1 MWVPRIMQKWLPV
14 QKGERYHIEGSP
26 FPVFIEQPDMVRR
39 DAERAAP
46 LFCFLARALILFW
59 KYLTERGLFG
69 FSGTLFTST
78 SDFVYIE
85 GLEY

>member
-1 MWVPRIMQKWLPV
+1 MQKWLPV
-14 QKGERYHIEGSP
+14 QKGERYHIEESS

-46 LFCFLARALILFW
+46 HFCFWHNLW
-59 KYLTERGLFG
+59 YLLEVVDRIRSVV
-69 FSGTLFTST
+69 SGTLFTST

-85 GLEY
+85 GLGILGEPSP